1 MKRRTATWIGASC
14 LGLLVVAFVG
24 GSVYDRYGRWSAKRV
39 ATCALEGFGRAA
51 VPNDVDLELEAQN
64 PEQVA
69 AALRAGFKVDV
80 VDNILWSFRS
90 FELAVQVSDGSTLQ
104 CDLYHTPKWSLRCWP
119 VTRSQHAV

>member
-1 MKRRTATWIGASC
+1 MKRRTAIWIGASF
-14 LGLLVVAFVG
+14 LGLFVIVFVG
-24 GSVYDRYGRWSAKRV
+24 GSVYDKYGSWSAKRV
-39 ATCALEGFGRAA
+39 ATCALDGFSRHA
-51 VPNDVDLELEAQN
+51 VPNDIALEVEAPN

-69 AALRAGFKVDV
+69 AALRAGFKVRV

-90 FELAVQVSDGSTLQ
+90 FELAVQVSDGSTLH